1 MRKKRNLP
9 YILIFAVLIFLM
21 SRSKS
26 STDQLRGSAIAAA
39 TPFWNLVATD
49 KKEDG
54 PLHKLQ
60 IENQLLKNEVARTQ
74 ELLKEAFYL
83 KKEIRQFFSSN
94 NLAQNYLNDLKHLL
108 KKRLEAIP
116 ARVIY
121 RASASW
127 NSFLWIDVGSVTNGA
142 LKRVVIAKN
151 SPVVV
156 GNSLVGVVD
165 YVGKQQ
171 SRVRLITD
179 AELYP
184 AVRAVR
190 GAPQKLRLIETINI
204 LLDNLSEYDSLF
216 KTTEERESFFQQLQK
231 MQEGLAQSRETL
243 YLAKGELQGSSAP
256 QYRSHGS
263 LLKGI
268 GFNCDFEDE
277 KGPAR
282 DLRSGIPYANN
293 QHVLQPVPL
302 LKVHDILATTGMDGI
317 FPEGLQVAE
326 IVSIAPLEEGAYF
339 YELQAKPT
347 AGNLDALSLVFVMAP
362 QGFDPDDSDIQSI
375 LF

>member
-1 MRKKRNLP
+1 MRKKRKLP
-9 YILIFAVLIFLM
+9 FFFILAVLLFLM

-26 STDQLRGSAIAAA
+26 STDQLRGIAIAS
-39 TPFWNLVATD
+39 VAPLWHWASTE
-49 KKEDG
+49 KVEDG
-54 PLHKLQ
+54 PFLKLQ

-83 KKEIRQFFSSN
+83 KTELRQLFLSN
-94 NLAQNYLNDLKHLL
+94 NIVQNHLNDLQYLM

-121 RASASW
+121 RASSSW
-127 NSFLWIDVGSVTNGA
+127 NSYLWIDVGRATNEA
-142 LKRVVIAKN
+142 LKRTVIEKN

-156 GNSLVGVVD
+156 GNSLVGVID
-165 YVGKQQ
+165 YVGKKQA
-171 SRVRLITD
+171 RVRLITD
-179 AELYP
+179 AKLYP

-190 GAPQKLRLIETINI
+190 GSPQGIRLIETINV
-204 LLDNLSEYDSLF
+204 LLDNLAEYDSLF
-216 KTTEERESFFQQLQK
+216 TLPQERETFFQQLQK
-231 MQEGLAQSRETL
+231 VQEALAKNRETL
-243 YLAKGELQGSSAP
+243 YLAKGELQGCSTP
-256 QYRSHGS
+256 QQRSHGN

-268 GFNCDFEDE
+268 GFNCDFADE

-282 DLRSGIPYANN
+282 DLRSGIPYGND
-293 QHVLQPVPL
+293 QDGQPIPL
-302 LKVHDILATTGMDGI
+302 LKIHDILATSGMDGI

-326 IVSIAPLEEGAYF
+326 IVSIDPLEEGGYF

-362 QGFDPDDSDIQSI
+362 QGFDPEDS
-375 LF
+375 L